1 MRKFK
6 GYGRVEGGKS
16 SRLVVVAA
24 EGRYTENIYF
34 ETIKN
39 SQCAANVHVE
49 ILKRDDNSSNPEN
62 VEQQLETFAKEFDLD
77 KKDQLWLVI
86 DKDKWLDKTLSEIAA
101 RCEQKEYMHFCL
113 SNPCFELWLLLH
125 KIDVSQISDS
135 EKQKLLDN
143 KRVSKSGDPLLKKR
157 LRELMGAYSEASYDA
172 ESLMPFVQDAIKRAE
187 SLDANVKDRW
197 PQGLG
202 TRVYLLVKSIKG
214 QQ

>member
-16 SRLVVVAA
+16 SRLVVIAA

-39 SQCAANVHVE
+39 SQCAVNVHVE

-86 DKDKWLDKTLSEIAA
+86 DKDKWLDKTLSEIAT

-125 KIDVSQISDS
+125 KIDVSQISDL

-172 ESLMPFVQDAIKRAE
+172 ESLMPFVQDAI
-187 SLDANVKDRW
+187 
-197 PQGLG
+197 
-202 TRVYLLVKSIKG
+202 
-214 QQ
+214 